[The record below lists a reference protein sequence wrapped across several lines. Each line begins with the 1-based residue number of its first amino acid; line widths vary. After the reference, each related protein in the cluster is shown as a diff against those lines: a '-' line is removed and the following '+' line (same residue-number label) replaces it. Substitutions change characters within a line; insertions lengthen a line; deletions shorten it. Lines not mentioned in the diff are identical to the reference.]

1 MKTFL
6 LATAIVTGLLATPA
20 LAERAPVTMGQDARV
35 RHVNFNPTDVIRID
49 THLRVN
55 TSIELGPGER
65 INQVLIGDSA
75 SYEVEVLSN
84 RNTISIKPV
93 EARAATN
100 LTIYTNRRAVAFYLT
115 EGRSRTQSF
124 RVVVNFPDERPAG
137 RQLAAGGRDTGYQFA
152 GSGAIRPV
160 RVWNDGRSTFFEFR
174 PGVRPSIFGLNAQ
187 GYEITQNSQT
197 QGAVVRV
204 TGVRDAYTIRMGDDH
219 ICITRETGGFTTE
232 AAAVAALRG
241 REF

>member
-1 MKTFL
+1 MKTVIIAI
-6 LATAIVTGLLATPA
+6 ATVGGLLVTPA

-35 RHVNFNPTDVIRID
+35 RHVTFNPTDVIRID

-100 LTIYTNRRAVAFYLT
+100 LTIFTNRRAVAFYLT

-137 RQLAAGGRDTGYQFA
+137 RSLRLEAEIPAISSRAAVRSA
-152 GSGAIRPV
+152 RRGSGMMGARHSLNSGPAC
-160 RVWNDGRSTFFEFR
+160 GPRS
-174 PGVRPSIFGLNAQ
+174 SA
-187 GYEITQNSQT
+187 
-197 QGAVVRV
+197 
-204 TGVRDAYTIRMGDDH
+204 
-219 ICITRETGGFTTE
+219 
-232 AAAVAALRG
+232 
-241 REF
+241 

>member
-1 MKTFL
+1 MKTVII
-6 LATAIVTGLLATPA
+6 AITTVGGLLGTPV

-35 RHVNFNPTDVIRID
+35 RHVTFNPTDVIRID

-100 LTIYTNRRAVAFYLT
+100 LTIFTNRRAVAF
-115 EGRSRTQSF
+115 
-124 RVVVNFPDERPAG
+124 
-137 RQLAAGGRDTGYQFA
+137 
-152 GSGAIRPV
+152 I
-160 RVWNDGRSTFFEFR
+160 
-174 PGVRPSIFGLNAQ
+174 
-187 GYEITQNSQT
+187 
-197 QGAVVRV
+197 
-204 TGVRDAYTIRMGDDH
+204 
-219 ICITRETGGFTTE
+219 
-232 AAAVAALRG
+232 
-241 REF
+241 

>member
-6 LATAIVTGLLATPA
+6 FAIATATGLLVTPA

-93 EARAATN
+93 EARAETN
-100 LTIYTNRRAVAFYLT
+100 LTIYTNRRAVTFSLT
-115 EGRSRTQSF
+115 EGRAQTQSF
-124 RVVVNFPDERPAG
+124 RIVVNMPTDRPAQ
-137 RQLAAGGRDTGYQFA
+137 RQLVAGGRDTGYQFA

-160 RVWNDGRSTFFEFR
+160 RAWNDGRSTFFEFR
-174 PGVRPSIFGLNAQ
+174 SGVRPSIFGLNTQ
-187 GYEITQNSQT
+187 GYEITQNSHT
-197 QGAVVRV
+197 RGPVVRV
-204 TGVRDAYTIRMGDDH
+204 TGVRDAYTIRLGDDH
-219 ICITRETGGFTTE
+219 ICVTRKAGGYTNE
-232 AAAVAALRG
+232 AATVAGLRG

>member
-1 MKTFL
+1 MKTFIIAI
-6 LATAIVTGLLATPA
+6 ATVGGLLGTPA
-20 LAERAPVTMGQDARV
+20 LAERSPVTMGQDARV
-35 RHVNFNPTDVIRID
+35 RHVTFNPTDVIRID

-100 LTIYTNRRAVAFYLT
+100 LTIFTNRRAVAFYLT

-124 RVVVNFPDERPAG
+124 RVVVNFPAG

-152 GSGAIRPV
+152 GSGAIRPM

>member
-1 MKTFL
+1 MKTFIIAI
-6 LATAIVTGLLATPA
+6 ATVGGLLGTPA

-35 RHVNFNPTDVIRID
+35 RHVTFNPTDVIRID

-100 LTIYTNRRAVAFYLT
+100 LTIFTNRRAVAFYLT

-160 RVWNDGRSTFFEFR
+160 RVWNDGRST
-174 PGVRPSIFGLNAQ
+174 SLNSGPAC
-187 GYEITQNSQT
+187 GPRSS
-197 QGAVVRV
+197 A
-204 TGVRDAYTIRMGDDH
+204 
-219 ICITRETGGFTTE
+219 
-232 AAAVAALRG
+232 
-241 REF
+241 